1 MADLKTLHQLCDNFY
16 NPYDQSG
23 TISVKTV
30 LANDVLTVK
39 YMTIVYF
46 ASDHAM
52 RTQVTQ
58 ANEQAMQIIDST
70 ISDLKSKYRENAG
83 ETLRVEDLGGKDD
96 IELVS
101 MAPTTPRKVAYYRYN
116 RTYKVE

>member
-16 NPYDQSG
+16 NPHDQSG
-23 TISVKTV
+23 TVSVKAV
-30 LANDVLTVK
+30 LSNDVLTIK
-39 YMTIVYF
+39 YMTGVHF
-46 ASDHAM
+46 ASDQALQ
-52 RTQVTQ
+52 TQVNQ
-58 ANEQAMQIIDST
+58 ANQQALQIVDSC
-70 ISDLKSKYRENAG
+70 ISDLKSLYRDQAG

-96 IELVS
+96 IELIS